1 MNMTNKPHYTLTWA
15 ELLYLNSLVED
26 FVTIGEIETDKDL
39 AANMVMEEGKELL
52 AAFLENDRI
61 KQIDGVCDTFFTIIQ
76 YDKLNGTS
84 FLESFWYPL
93 AQESAKRL
101 RYDLYKALELVC
113 ENNLTKYVKVVD
125 LGSYDFLDDE
135 IYKTES
141 KYNSK
146 GIEVKWSW
154 STFNSKGESYLVF
167 KNKDTNK
174 ILKPVGYRDVDL
186 THCLLENIE

>member
-15 ELLYLNSLVED
+15 ELLYLNTLVEE

-52 AAFLENDRI
+52 SAMFLENDRI

-84 FLESFWYPL
+84 FLESFWYPI

-101 RYDLYKALELVC
+101 CYDLYKALELVC
-113 ENNLTKYVKVVD
+113 ENNLTKYVKSELIIQETAD
-125 LGSYDFLDDE
+125 
-135 IYKTES
+135 
-141 KYNSK
+141 KYLYEK

-154 STFNSKGESYLVF
+154 GACNRNGESFIVF

-174 ILKPVGYRDVDL
+174 ILKPLGYRDVDL

>member
-1 MNMTNKPHYTLTWA
+1 MTNKPHYTLTWA
-15 ELLYLNSLVED
+15 ELLYLNTLVED

-52 AAFLENDRI
+52 AAMFLEKDRI

-76 YDKLNGTS
+76 YDKLNGMS

-101 RYDLYKALELVC
+101 HYDLYKALELVC
-113 ENNLTKYVKVVD
+113 ENNLTKYADITNMGVDEMKHLICITEDKYKKQYKNQNVKI
-125 LGSYDFLDDE
+125 SWKE
-135 IYKTES
+135 KHS
-141 KYNSK
+141 KSH
-146 GIEVKWSW
+146 SR
-154 STFNSKGESYLVF
+154 LVF
-167 KNKDTNK
+167 KNQDTNK

-186 THCLLENIE
+186 AHCLLENIE